1 MMAKSFETS
10 LNELEKIVKQL
21 ESGDL
26 PLEESLKLF
35 ETGVK
40 LARECRQRLANAER
54 KIEVLLKEADGSL
67 VLEEIAVED
76 D

>member
-1 MMAKSFETS
+1 MAKSFETS

-67 VLEEIAVED
+67 VLEEIAVEED
-76 D
+76 